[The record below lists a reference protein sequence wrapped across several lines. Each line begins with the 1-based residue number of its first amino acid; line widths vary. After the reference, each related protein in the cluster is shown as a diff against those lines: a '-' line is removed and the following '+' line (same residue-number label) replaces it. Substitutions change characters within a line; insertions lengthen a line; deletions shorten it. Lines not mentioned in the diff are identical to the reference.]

1 VGVNIQVTP
10 ELPDQLSRL
19 RVLEQILQ
27 RYLITHGVHT
37 VLQVL
42 VKWSSSL
49 DLLAT

>member
-1 VGVNIQVTP
+1 VGVNVQVTP
-10 ELPDQLSRL
+10 ELPDQLSEL

-27 RYLITHGVHT
+27 CYLITRGVHT